1 MQKGDLFHFLMMF
14 MGDIFQGISK
24 AKILDL
30 SRNYMKQINVRENS
44 FVYDIN
50 DRCEKV
56 FIVREG

>member
-1 MQKGDLFHFLMMF
+1 MFHFLMMF